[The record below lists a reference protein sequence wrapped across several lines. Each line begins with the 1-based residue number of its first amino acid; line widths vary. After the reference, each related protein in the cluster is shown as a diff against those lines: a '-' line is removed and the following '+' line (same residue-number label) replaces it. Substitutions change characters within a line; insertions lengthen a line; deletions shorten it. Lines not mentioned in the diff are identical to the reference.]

1 MGRRKIEQPVTRTI
15 EMFLDM
21 LAAERGAA
29 ANTLESY
36 RRDLAN
42 FTAFTKTRKR
52 EPEKA
57 DTAMIRKYFTQLSSR
72 GMAPGTSA
80 RHLSALRQFYK
91 FLASEGLRK
100 DNPCATID
108 SPRLGRPLPKY
119 LNEAEVET
127 LIETALA
134 HPGPEGLR
142 LRALLEILYA
152 TGLRVSELVDMPL
165 TALIQDD
172 QMLVIRGKGGKE
184 RMVPLGG
191 PASRAI
197 ADYRDV
203 RSGFIPVKGTNKS
216 GKKIKAD
223 SKWLFPSRAKQ
234 GHLTRARF
242 AQILKE
248 LAIEAGI
255 DPARV
260 SPHVLRHSFA
270 SHLLAHGAD
279 LRSLQQL
286 LGHADIATTQIYTH
300 VLDERLKALVQN
312 HHPLANTKK

>member
-1 MGRRKIEQPVTRTI
+1 
-15 EMFLDM
+15 M

-29 ANTLESY
+29 KNTLESY
-36 RRDLAN
+36 RRDLATFGT
-42 FTAFTKTRKR
+42 FTVARGR
-52 EPEKA
+52 DPETA
-57 DTAMIRKYFTQLSSR
+57 DTAMIRKYFAQLSSR

-80 RHLSALRQFYK
+80 RQLSALRQFYK
-91 FLASEGLRK
+91 FLASEGLRE
-100 DNPCATID
+100 DNPCMTID
-108 SPRLGRPLPKY
+108 SPKLGRPLPKY
-119 LNEAEVET
+119 LNETEVET
-127 LIETALA
+127 LLETAEGHSGA
-134 HPGPEGLR
+134 EGLR
-142 LRALLEILYA
+142 LCALLEILYA
-152 TGLRVSELVDMPL
+152 TGLRVSELVGMPL
-165 TALIQDD
+165 AALIQDD

-184 RMVPLGG
+184 RMVPLGD
-191 PASRAI
+191 PANRAI
-197 ADYRDV
+197 AAYRDV
-203 RSGFIPVKGTNKS
+203 RARFIPVPGKSKPGKS
-216 GKKIKAD
+216 GKMGKPQSQPQ

-242 AQILKE
+242 GQILKE
-248 LAIEAGI
+248 LAIEAGL
-255 DPARV
+255 DPGRV